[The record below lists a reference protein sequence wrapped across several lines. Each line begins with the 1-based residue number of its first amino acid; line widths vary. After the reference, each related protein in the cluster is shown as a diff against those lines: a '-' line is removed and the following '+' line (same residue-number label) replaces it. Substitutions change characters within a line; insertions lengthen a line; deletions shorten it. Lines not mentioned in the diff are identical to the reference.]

1 MKVTEEKTNLLT
13 NASSIVKNTDAIE
26 KKKNTDSDLFH
37 YQPQVRLL
45 HNIVL
50 SYDQRYKWQVV
61 YKGGLTPK

>member
-1 MKVTEEKTNLLT
+1 MKVTEEKTNLVT

-26 KKKNTDSDLFH
+26 KKNTDSDLFH